1 MHINYDISCFH
12 LHWWSKNPKMNGRKA
27 RVATP
32 KQKTVAPEVTYP
44 WWLFPHKKIRQ
55 QLFPEILMIQ
65 KNFES
70 CWLRGTTRMRSTPC
84 LSPHASRMRGTTQLE
99 CETPL
104 VRLKATPQKTSIS
117 LESFERYWWSK
128 NSAIWLEKRYNCPN
142 STTNFNLRCCLPLM
156 IVSMQKI
163 WKFDWFLP
171 AVLMIRQSC

>member
-1 MHINYDISCFH
+1 MAEKLKWPH
-12 LHWWSKNPKMNGRKA
+12 LNEA
-27 RVATP
+27 
-32 KQKTVAPEVTYP
+32 VAPEATYP
-44 WWLFPHKKIRQ
+44 WWLFPKKNSFQRYWSRRI
-55 QLFPEILMIQ
+55 P
-65 KNFES
+65 KS
-70 CWLRGTTRMRSTPC
+70 CWMRGTTRMRSNPS
-84 LSPHASRMRGTTQLE
+84 LSPHDSRMRGTTQLQ
-99 CETPL
+99 CEAPL
-104 VRLKATPQKTSIS
+104 VRWKATLQKTRIS